1 MNDLTSPP
9 SALPAARVLL
19 VEDNAVNRMLATRM
33 LEMLGVAVL
42 EAHDGEEALDCLHG
56 PDGAT
61 VAAVLMDCQMPGI
74 DGFEA
79 TRRWRAHEA
88 ARGGGARLP
97 IVALTANVLPDD
109 IAECKAAGM
118 DAHLGKPF
126 SIADLRE
133 ALQPVL
139 AAG

>member
-1 MNDLTSPP
+1 MNDFTAPP
-9 SALPAARVLL
+9 APLSAARVLL

-42 EAHDGEEALDCLHG
+42 EAHDGEEALARLHG
-56 PDGAT
+56 PEGAT

-88 ARGGGARLP
+88 SRGGARLP

-109 IAECKAAGM
+109 IAQCKAAGM

-126 SIADLRE
+126 SIADLRDV
-133 ALQPVL
+133 LRPVL